1 MVGKKTDTKRKR
13 RPLIDCDYRNMKNK
27 EKRILFLISSLGG
40 GGAERVICRVAS
52 ELSKK
57 HHVYLL
63 YNEHKPHTYCID
75 PAVHLLACLTR
86 KTAVDNIIVRWLFG
100 KYNVLRRLVMVTAV
114 RYKYN
119 IDTTVSFLRGPNIL
133 NVMAGGKCRKIVSER
148 NDPSCK
154 DEYYRKRALFVNQRA
169 DYVVFQTRRVQEM
182 YPEDIRRKSS
192 VIVNPTEVSC
202 MAADVKTKKIVTVGR
217 LHEQKNQKM
226 LLKAFSLYHK
236 SHPGYHLYFYGE
248 GELLQEL
255 MQVARNY
262 NLSRCVHFE
271 GFKENIHEAI
281 ADAEQFVLSSD
292 YEGLPNALMEAM
304 MMGLACISTACNGSE
319 VLIDHEQNGLLVP
332 VGDAEAL
339 GKAMCRLSD
348 DPGLRDRLRK
358 AAVLSAQEWKT
369 ERVVRLW
376 ERIL

>member
-1 MVGKKTDTKRKR
+1 
-13 RPLIDCDYRNMKNK
+13 
-27 EKRILFLISSLGG
+27 
-40 GGAERVICRVAS
+40 
-52 ELSKK
+52 
-57 HHVYLL
+57 
-63 YNEHKPHTYCID
+63 
-75 PAVHLLACLTR
+75 
-86 KTAVDNIIVRWLFG
+86 
-100 KYNVLRRLVMVTAV
+100 MVTAV

-169 DYVVFQTRRVQEM
+169 DHVVFQTRRVQEM
-182 YPEDIRRKSS
+182 YPEDVRRKSS

-202 MAADVKTKKIVTVGR
+202 MAADVKSKKIVTVGR

-236 SHPGYHLYFYGE
+236 SHPDYHLYFYGE

-255 MQVARNY
+255 MQAARNY

-271 GFKENIHEAI
+271 GFKEDIHEAI

-332 VGDAEAL
+332 VGDAETL

-348 DPGLRDRLRK
+348 EPRLRDRLGK
-358 AAVLSAQEWKT
+358 AAALSAQEWKT